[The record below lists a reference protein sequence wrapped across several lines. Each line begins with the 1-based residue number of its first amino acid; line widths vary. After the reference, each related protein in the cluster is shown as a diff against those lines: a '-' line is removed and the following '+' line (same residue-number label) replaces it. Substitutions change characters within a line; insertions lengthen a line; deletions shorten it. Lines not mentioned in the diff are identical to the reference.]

1 MVKKHLNYSLCNCI
15 KDIGS
20 NHYIWYSCTSYSLDA
35 F

>member
-15 KDIGS
+15 KYND
-20 NHYIWYSCTSYSLDA
+20 YFQYLWYSCTSYSLDA